1 MSTTLKAEL
10 SKCRRFRIYVAFLT
24 RGGLATLKQ
33 ELLDCEARGVR
44 GRILVSQYLNFTDPG
59 ALEDLMAFG
68 NVELRIETQ
77 TSMHAKGYFFI
88 HHAQEHYVIGSSNWT
103 DKALSENQELNVWCA
118 TAKGSAFQGEVEAA
132 FEEAFA
138 RAIPVTTDYVKA
150 YRQVWKR
157 PSTRPVPVNFA
168 AEITPVSWAAPLP
181 ETKWQT
187 PQPNAMQ
194 AEGLAALQELVD
206 GGEDKALVISATG
219 TGKTYLSAFFV
230 RNLKARRVL
239 FVVHRERI
247 ARQAMES
254 FRHVLGKAK
263 PMDSTSALRATPSG
277 LILFSRPSKP
287 FPA

>member
-1 MSTTLKAEL
+1 
-10 SKCRRFRIYVAFLT
+10 
-24 RGGLATLKQ
+24 
-33 ELLDCEARGVR
+33 
-44 GRILVSQYLNFTDPG
+44 
-59 ALEDLMAFG
+59 
-68 NVELRIETQ
+68 
-77 TSMHAKGYFFI
+77 MHAKGYFFT

-138 RAIPVTTDYVKA
+138 RATPVTTDYVKA

-157 PSTRPVPVNFA
+157 PSIRTVPVNIA
-168 AEITPVSWAAPLP
+168 AEIAPVSWAGPLP
-181 ETKWQT
+181 EEPSWHCPSPMPCRLKGWPPFKSWSTAGK
-187 PQPNAMQ
+187 N
-194 AEGLAALQELVD
+194 
-206 GGEDKALVISATG
+206 KALVISATG

-254 FRHVLGKAK
+254 FRHVLGEGKTYGLYIGAQSDTK
-263 PMDSTSALRATPSG
+263 SDFIFSTVQTL
-277 LILFSRPSKP
+277 SRLGSL
-287 FPA
+287 AAIQS